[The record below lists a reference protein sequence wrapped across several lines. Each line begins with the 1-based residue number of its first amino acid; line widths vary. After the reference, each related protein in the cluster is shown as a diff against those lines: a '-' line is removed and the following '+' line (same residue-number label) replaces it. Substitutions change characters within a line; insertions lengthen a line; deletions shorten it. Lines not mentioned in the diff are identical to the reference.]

1 LWWVLLLASTLTSSL
16 SPEASDLSHMFSI
29 SAYGYSAF
37 TSSFPSLFWG
47 KLMRV
52 ATLVRDLSTFAG
64 YLTLLISIHSGE
76 SS

>member
-1 LWWVLLLASTLTSSL
+1 LLLLPSTLTSSL
-16 SPEASDLSHMFSI
+16 PSEAPDLSHVFPVF
-29 SAYGYSAF
+29 AYGYTTFSSSF
-37 TSSFPSLFWG
+37 TSFVWG

-52 ATLVRDLSTFAG
+52 AALVRDLSTFAG

>member
-1 LWWVLLLASTLTSSL
+1 LWGLLLLTSTLTSGF
-16 SPEASDLSHMFSI
+16 SPEPSDLGHMFSI

-37 TSSFPSLFWG
+37 TSSFPSFFRG

-52 ATLVRDLSTFAG
+52 PALVRDLSSLAC
-64 YLTLLISIHSGE
+64 YLTLLFSIHSGE

>member
-1 LWWVLLLASTLTSSL
+1 LLLLASTLTPGLSS
-16 SPEASDLSHMFSI
+16 EAPDLSHVLPI
-29 SAYGYSAF
+29 SAYGYTTFPSSF
-37 TSSFPSLFWG
+37 TSFFWG

-52 ATLVRDLSTFAG
+52 AALVRDLSTFAG

>member
-1 LWWVLLLASTLTSSL
+1 LWWLLLLASTLASSF
-16 SPEASDLSHMFSI
+16 SPEPSDLGHMFSI

-37 TSSFPSLFWG
+37 TSSFPSLLWG

-52 ATLVRDLSTFAG
+52 ATLVRDLASFAG
-64 YLTLLISIHSGE
+64 YLTLLFSIHSGE